1 MISHLKRGDVTD
13 MSMRFPHSIIMKDP
27 RKRNYVVVYQIA
39 CTCAVWPSMQKAYQ
53 SVADALNVEM
63 LCDPLDEEKER
74 IFDGEQEAY
83 ESRHF
88 H

>member
-1 MISHLKRGDVTD
+1 MISHLKRGDVID
-13 MSMRFPHSIIMKDP
+13 MSMSFPHSIILEDP
-27 RKRNYVVVYQIA
+27 CNSNRAVVYQIA
-39 CTCAVWPSMQKAYQ
+39 CTYAVWPSMKKAYQ
-53 SVADALNVEM
+53 SVAHAFDLKM

-74 IFDGEQEAY
+74 IFDGEQRAY

>member
-1 MISHLKRGDVTD
+1 MISHPKRGDVTD
-13 MSMRFPHSIIMKDP
+13 MSMRFPHSIIMEDP
-27 RKRNYVVVYQIA
+27 RKRNYVMVHQIA
-39 CTCAVWPSMQKAYQ
+39 CTYAVWPSMQKAYQ
-53 SVADALNVEM
+53 SVADALNVKM

-74 IFDGEQEAY
+74 IFDGEREAY